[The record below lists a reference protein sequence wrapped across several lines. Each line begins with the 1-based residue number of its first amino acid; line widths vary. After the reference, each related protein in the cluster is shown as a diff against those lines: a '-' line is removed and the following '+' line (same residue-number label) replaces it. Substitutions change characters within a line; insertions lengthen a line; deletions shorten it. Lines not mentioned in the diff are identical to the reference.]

1 MRNSHNIIKNS
12 NLVHIK
18 NTALQGDIIG
28 FYMVCHENYP
38 AGHWKE
44 IQIWNHPF
52 FLTFFLTRAP
62 KYHISITM
70 ETGEDTYLILSVST
84 TTTSLTNLLNTSTGQ
99 NCCTVHFWK
108 GLQIHY
114 LWIWVSRSEHGDK
127 KSIQW
132 FLKSSYPRRVEHVL
146 LLDCKTTLARLNFRA
161 WVCTRCTKLLSDSLE
176 KRFGLSFFLSNTSS
190 CNLLQVSQLNSSNI
204 STTSPTYL
212 N

>member
-84 TTTSLTNLLNTSTGQ
+84 TTTSLTNLLNTSAGQ

-114 LWIWVSRSEHGDK
+114 LWIWVSRSGPGDK

-132 FLKSSYPRRVEHVL
+132 FLKKFIPATFRARATVRLQKNSRLPQFSRLTFAQDYFLTHLKNV
-146 LLDCKTTLARLNFRA
+146 LDC
-161 WVCTRCTKLLSDSLE
+161 CLS
-176 KRFGLSFFLSNTSS
+176 
-190 CNLLQVSQLNSSNI
+190 
-204 STTSPTYL
+204 
-212 N
+212 